1 MPKKPFNKSAKKI
14 SPELK
19 ALRNE
24 LRGKRAQEEAEHS
37 LSLALS
43 RLLRGDGEMA
53 ISYIV
58 EGIAITGLY
67 KMTENHKRKWA
78 NSAGQKVEAKA
89 FVKRC
94 LKDLE
99 EQIYYDLLRQNRAT
113 DLEEKKR
120 LRTSIASNL
129 EKYKPLIDQVKIVKP
144 VTDDKNEPYFFK
156 FRYSK
161 NKNNIEVIAFTGKPF
176 EQALTYQE
184 KLKKD
189 PKKGFGL

>member
-67 KMTENHKRKWA
+67 KMTENHKRKWT

-89 FVKRC
+89 FVRRC
-94 LKDLE
+94 MKELE
-99 EQIYYDLLRQNRAT
+99 TQVYSALRKQHKT
-113 DLEEKKR
+113 KDLEEKKR
-120 LRTSIASNL
+120 IRAKIASQL
-129 EKYKPLIDQVKIVKP
+129 EKYKPLLDEVKIVTP
-144 VTDDKNEPYFFK
+144 ISNDSNEPYLL
-156 FRYSK
+156 RV
-161 NKNNIEVIAFTGKPF
+161 NCGDGHIETIAFTGKPF